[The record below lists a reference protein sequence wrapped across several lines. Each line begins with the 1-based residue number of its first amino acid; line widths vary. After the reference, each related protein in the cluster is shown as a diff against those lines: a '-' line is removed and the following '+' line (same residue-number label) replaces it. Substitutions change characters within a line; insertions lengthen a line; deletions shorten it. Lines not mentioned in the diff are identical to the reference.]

1 MKFSIKDSF
10 SKCDQIRSFLRIWS
24 HLPKESLMEKF
35 IFCVVTLKSETI
47 FSNWRPFKNDEEC
60 FFHFPLKT
68 LFVLKMFRFLS
79 WHFGHVKKRL
89 DYKYQVN
96 FKIYLWGHNLVNKQL
111 QYTYGPISQEVMS
124 IRL

>member
-1 MKFSIKDSF
+1 
-10 SKCDQIRSFLRIWS
+10 
-24 HLPKESLMEKF
+24 MEKF

-47 FSNWRPFKNDEEC
+47 FSNWRPFKNDEKC

-111 QYTYGPISQEVMS
+111 QYTYGPIS
-124 IRL
+124 